1 MEENEEKLQK
11 KRIEKIISLM
21 DDFSEIYDCKL
32 KVTTYEQYNIETNKK
47 GFVYQIEAIKPEE
60 TICIATTNKK

>member
-60 TICIATTNKK
+60 TICIAITNKK